1 MPTMLMRLRERK
13 TLAHQGERLPQGL
26 NAVAALKNSSPNTP
40 QNARLS
46 LKPEKPVC
54 CVTCLVPLFLERNK
68 GQ

>member
-1 MPTMLMRLRERK
+1 MPTMLMGLREIK

-26 NAVAALKNSSPNTP
+26 NSVAAVKNFSSKTP
-40 QNARLS
+40 QHVRLS

-68 GQ
+68 AC